1 MAVPMR
7 TRVLIDDARSH
18 GGFLRVTWHPEA
30 QQFVVSNW
38 EDSVCVGA
46 TRVPIEKAPELVT
59 LLLDGITDALT
70 TSRAQTRWEPQ
81 SLREHLHSWWQGRA
95 RRADVL
101 PLRRH

>member
-1 MAVPMR
+1 MR

-18 GGFLRVTWHPEA
+18 GGWLRVTWHPEA

-46 TRVPIEKAPELVT
+46 TRVPIEKVPELVT
-59 LLLDGITDALT
+59 LMLDGITEALT
-70 TSRAQTRWEPQ
+70 TTRAQMPQEPQ
-81 SLREHLHSWWQGRA
+81 SLREHLAAWWHGRG

-101 PLRRH
+101 PFRRG